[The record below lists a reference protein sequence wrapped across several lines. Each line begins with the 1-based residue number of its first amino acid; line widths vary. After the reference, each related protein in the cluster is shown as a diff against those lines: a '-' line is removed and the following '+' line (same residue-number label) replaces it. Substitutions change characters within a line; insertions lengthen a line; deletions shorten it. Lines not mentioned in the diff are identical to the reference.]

1 MYNRRGR
8 EGERDRERLHT
19 FFLAGIIMSR
29 HLKTTIPPL
38 LAIATPSRARP
49 PLDVR
54 HGTATGPEVVR
65 PIAQGYAARR
75 TTSLTQRRK
84 KVRAV
89 FIVLTTL
96 YHVSDVNNCVYVID
110 DLLPCIFCCFSVAE
124 ASGESADESSCEDEV
139 IPVKRHKPLQ
149 ARHSLLEDLDDA
161 SKALL
166 DVSKRPK
173 RDDNMVSGYVTVM

>member
-1 MYNRRGR
+1 MYDRRGR
-8 EGERDRERLHT
+8 EGERDGERLHT

-38 LAIATPSRARP
+38 PAIATPSRARP
-49 PLDVR
+49 PLDAR
-54 HGTATGPEVVR
+54 HGTATGPEVAR
-65 PIAQGYAARR
+65 PIARGYAARR

-84 KVRAV
+84 KVRTV
-89 FIVLTTL
+89 FVMLITF
-96 YHVSDVNNCVYVID
+96 YQMSDVRVVFMILMTFYH
-110 DLLPCIFCCFSVAE
+110 IFCCYSVAE

-139 IPVKRHKPLQ
+139 LPVKRHKPLQ

-173 RDDNMVSGYVTVM
+173 RDDNMVSGHVTVM